1 MSIIQIILWM
11 ALFHGGTHDSRGWK
25 GIVPLHSTRADVE
38 RRLGPPTE
46 PCIAG
51 CDYDTKREGVFVRY
65 SGERCATGDA
75 NPLNIP
81 PNTVISVTVY
91 PAVKP
96 RLSDLKLS
104 MRKFTRTK
112 DPELNGYSTYTNEEI
127 GVTYEVS
134 DKHRVLSIEWFG
146 SSKDITILR
155 CPSTR

>member
-1 MSIIQIILWM
+1 M
-11 ALFHGGTHDSRGWK
+11 AWHCAVSLDSCRC
-25 GIVPLHSTRADVE
+25 RATL
-38 RRLGPPTE
+38 RSATG

-51 CDYDTKREGVFVRY
+51 CDYDTEHEGVSVRY
-65 SGERCATGDA
+65 SGERCATGDG
-75 NPLNIP
+75 NPLNVP

-112 DPELNGYSTYTNEEI
+112 DPELNGYSTHTNEET

-134 DKHRVLSIEWFG
+134 DKDRVLSIEWFG
-146 SSKDITILR
+146 SSRDIRISR
-155 CPSTR
+155 CPSTRCKTRIVASV